1 MKIIYSKDN
10 KEFKK
15 YKSLLV
21 KKHRDKAGEYLVEG
35 QRFVD
40 QAISQHQEI
49 TAVIIEQSHEELIEY
64 YSNMPIVILDDSCFK
79 ELSDTVHSQGVIA
92 IVKKKKSHEIDYES
106 PILVMD
112 RIQDPGNL
120 GTMIRTAV
128 AAGLTQVALSK
139 ATVDP
144 FNPKVVRSTAGALN
158 SINLIESQ
166 DLSEMINIL
175 RQKNYQIIGTTMG
188 AKRSFD
194 AVEYGSKTAII
205 IGNEGNGIS
214 EEILEQTDFNI
225 SIPLFGEVE
234 SLNASIA
241 AAIVLYEIGKQLNK

>member
-1 MKIIYSKDN
+1 MKYIYSKDN

-40 QAISQHQEI
+40 QAILQNQEI
-49 TAVIIEQSHEELIEY
+49 SAVIIEQSHEDLIEQ
-64 YSNMPIVILDDSCFK
+64 YSNMTVVILDDTCFK
-79 ELSDTVHSQGVIA
+79 ELSDTVHSQGIIA
-92 IVKKKKSHEIDYES
+92 IVKKKISCEIEYER
-106 PILVMD
+106 PILVLD

-120 GTMIRTAV
+120 GTIIRTAV
-128 AAGLTQVALSK
+128 AAGISQVALSK
-139 ATVDP
+139 MTVDP
-144 FNPKVVRSTAGALN
+144 YNPKVVRSTAGALY
-158 SINLIESQ
+158 SIDLIESQ
-166 DLSEMINIL
+166 DLNEMI
-175 RQKNYQIIGTTMG
+175 KNLKQRDYQIIGTTMG
-188 AKRSFD
+188 ANRHFD
-194 AVEYGSKTAII
+194 AVEYGLKTAII

-214 EEILEQTDFNI
+214 EDILEQTDFNI